1 MSGWTYGPSEAYA
14 VQVLARHQM
23 VERVLADV
31 AQDMQICRI
40 EGWDVWEYPRML
52 LEAIPTPPT
61 EGALDDVE
69 PDGFCAWGEPR
80 EGDA

>member
-1 MSGWTYGPSEAYA
+1 MNGWTYGPSEAYA

-52 LEAIPTPPT
+52 LEAIPVPPA
-61 EGALDDVE
+61 EGALDDDE
-69 PDGFCAWGEPR
+69 C
-80 EGDA
+80 

>member
-61 EGALDDVE
+61 EGALDDDE
-69 PDGFCAWGEPR
+69 C
-80 EGDA
+80 

>member
-52 LEAIPTPPT
+52 LEAIPVPPA
-61 EGALDDVE
+61 EGALEDDE
-69 PDGFCAWGEPR
+69 C
-80 EGDA
+80 

>member
-52 LEAIPTPPT
+52 LEAIPVPPA
-61 EGALDDVE
+61 EGALDDDE
-69 PDGFCAWGEPR
+69 C
-80 EGDA
+80 